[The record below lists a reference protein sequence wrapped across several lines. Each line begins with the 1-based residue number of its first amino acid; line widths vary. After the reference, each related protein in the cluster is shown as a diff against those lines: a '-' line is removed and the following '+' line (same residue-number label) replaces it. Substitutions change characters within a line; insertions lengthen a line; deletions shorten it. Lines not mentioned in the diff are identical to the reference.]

1 MIMYNSTNPFDS
13 IIKEIKAEIL
23 NSNDVENIFAQL
35 KNHCYVTPTCI
46 DEILDNID
54 QIIFNLS
61 IEVLISEYHILR
73 EKNLLHGN
81 DRNERINSFYKIY
94 ACDSNYAIK
103 ILEKYPIMKRIIK
116 FSVHNYLQE
125 NYDIIVRYRDDY
137 RAITTEFQQ
146 DFGFIKS
153 ISISNGDTHYG
164 RSVAILYCQ
173 TGKLVYKPH
182 SLLTD
187 EFYSNLVDLINN
199 ISERDQISLPSI
211 SHIKALYRKNYGWTE
226 FVQNSKCS
234 SENNLH
240 EFYTRCGMH
249 LALFYVLGTI
259 DVHYE
264 NIIACDDTPYFIDLE
279 TLITAERSNYFN
291 LYEGK
296 MINDSVLSSNML
308 PAYIGN
314 TAFDIII
321 SALFTPKERSSKIKQ
336 SILISDD
343 LLDWAYKT
351 QYFEIEIKE
360 DHRSV
365 DNHEFDIRELYQD
378 IIYGFKTTLEIIVA
392 NKKIFCDK
400 FNLFS
405 NIEIAIRQILRPTHV
420 YSQFL
425 SAARLPQNLTSQSKY
440 NSVFEI
446 LLDSFKLSGYGYIRV
461 LDEIEQLKNGNIPYY
476 YTYINSRDL
485 YSDGKILCEN
495 FFVRTPQDT
504 VQQRLKLLD
513 KNMISYQ
520 VRFIEMSMLSILGI
534 KELEN
539 HKSEINLTSEK
550 INIESIKK
558 YMLSLNKNL
567 IYQNNDAVFI
577 VMPYIKNHRFE
588 IQPIEPELYNY
599 GGIIHLYMVYGMM
612 IDYQYLDI
620 AQKMLNPLN
629 SYILKSI
636 PLQKNMPNFSVF
648 NGIGSLCYLNYNMY
662 KITKSPLYE
671 DYLYEIFNL
680 CITHLE
686 NSMKPHMVGDYLNG
700 ESGLIYLLVKIYS
713 SNTLKNKIFLPLFDK
728 LKNVCD
734 LYINAIHDQKFI
746 CDGIA
751 HGKSGYAVAL
761 SEIYKSFGNNN
772 AKELSLKLMS
782 DVSTDIED
790 YSWCKGRFGIYLAQY
805 IVGYNTKC
813 CLNRLDCKFY
823 YSELK
828 KMCENESRTCICHGT
843 VGAFDCMLSIVHKF
857 DFKLMDMY
865 NMALQGQ
872 TLDCLKTFKTARYQY
887 ESFMLGT
894 AGIVY
899 TSLRLFYKAPSL
911 ILLDLL

>member
-1 MIMYNSTNPFDS
+1 
-13 IIKEIKAEIL
+13 
-23 NSNDVENIFAQL
+23 
-35 KNHCYVTPTCI
+35 
-46 DEILDNID
+46 
-54 QIIFNLS
+54 
-61 IEVLISEYHILR
+61 
-73 EKNLLHGN
+73 
-81 DRNERINSFYKIY
+81 
-94 ACDSNYAIK
+94 
-103 ILEKYPIMKRIIK
+103 
-116 FSVHNYLQE
+116 
-125 NYDIIVRYRDDY
+125 
-137 RAITTEFQQ
+137 
-146 DFGFIKS
+146 
-153 ISISNGDTHYG
+153 
-164 RSVAILYCQ
+164 
-173 TGKLVYKPH
+173 
-182 SLLTD
+182 
-187 EFYSNLVDLINN
+187 
-199 ISERDQISLPSI
+199 
-211 SHIKALYRKNYGWTE
+211 
-226 FVQNSKCS
+226 
-234 SENNLH
+234 
-240 EFYTRCGMH
+240 
-249 LALFYVLGTI
+249 
-259 DVHYE
+259 
-264 NIIACDDTPYFIDLE
+264 
-279 TLITAERSNYFN
+279 
-291 LYEGK
+291 
-296 MINDSVLSSNML
+296 
-308 PAYIGN
+308 
-314 TAFDIII
+314 
-321 SALFTPKERSSKIKQ
+321 
-336 SILISDD
+336 
-343 LLDWAYKT
+343 
-351 QYFEIEIKE
+351 
-360 DHRSV
+360 
-365 DNHEFDIRELYQD
+365 
-378 IIYGFKTTLEIIVA
+378 
-392 NKKIFCDK
+392 
-400 FNLFS
+400 
-405 NIEIAIRQILRPTHV
+405 
-420 YSQFL
+420 
-425 SAARLPQNLTSQSKY
+425 
-440 NSVFEI
+440 
-446 LLDSFKLSGYGYIRV
+446 
-461 LDEIEQLKNGNIPYY
+461 
-476 YTYINSRDL
+476 
-485 YSDGKILCEN
+485 
-495 FFVRTPQDT
+495 
-504 VQQRLKLLD
+504 
-513 KNMISYQ
+513 
-520 VRFIEMSMLSILGI
+520 MSMLSILGI